1 MTSVLIFLICISTA
15 DPWADDSPG
24 ISYGEGAGFGQEF
37 YPENILGPPDP
48 DATTTFP
55 SCSESELLTLGKY
68 GWVVLEFVDN
78 IVLDGA
84 GPDFSVFENVFQF
97 GSSYFRE
104 CAFVEVS
111 QDGIS
116 WVMFPWDSQTLE
128 GLAGVWPTTGDDP
141 TNPDVSGGD
150 QFDLADIGLSWIK
163 YVRLTDCGDDVQ
175 DGGLFDLDAVVAVN
189 WQETEGFNQND
200 LGCYPNPV
208 NDCLNIQV
216 WVSGTVRLY
225 SLNGRLI
232 YENQISEG
240 LNEIEMTSFSQGIY
254 VLRFST
260 STGPDNSTLFT
271 VAR

>member
-1 MTSVLIFLICISTA
+1 MTSILIFLLCISTA
-15 DPWADDSPG
+15 DPWADGSPDVM
-24 ISYGEGAGFGQEF
+24 YGEGAGFGQEY

-55 SCSESELLTLGKY
+55 ACSESELLTLGTN
-68 GWVVLEFVDN
+68 GWVVLEFIDN
-78 IVLDGA
+78 IILDGA

-97 GSSYFRE
+97 GTIYFRE

-111 QDGIS
+111 QDGFC
-116 WVMFPWDSQTLE
+116 WVMFPWDAESLE

-141 TNPDVSGGD
+141 TDPDVSGGD

-163 YVRLTDCGDDVQ
+163 YVRLTDCGDEVQ

-189 WQETEGFNQND
+189 WQETEGFNRND

-208 NDCLNIQV
+208 NDCLSVQV

-232 YENQISEG
+232 YADQIPEG
-240 LNEIEMTSFSQGIY
+240 VSEIEMTGFNQGIY
-254 VLRFST
+254 LLRFSS
-260 STGPDNSTLFT
+260 STGDNSILFT